1 MRTAIRILALCGVLF
16 IVAFAFRVL
25 VPYYQQQQ
33 DEPIRTESQDQ
44 VRRIMSA
51 VNQFVDQNPE
61 HRLPSSLAEV
71 PSLVTSGTTNLEAV
85 CSKFVYLPPPPHA
98 SKAEL
103 FGRVVLLEK
112 LGHYKYKEGGY
123 GGGAGSQTPG
133 WYTMRDYKTLAEK
146 NGVSLEQLSE
156 HQK

>member
-1 MRTAIRILALCGVLF
+1 MRTAIRILALCGVIF

-33 DEPIRTESQDQ
+33 DEPIQTESQDQ

-51 VNQFVDQNPE
+51 ISQFVEQNPE
-61 HRLPSSLAEV
+61 HRFPSNLAEV

-85 CSKFVYLPPPPHA
+85 WSKFVYLPPPPHA

-103 FGRVVLLEK
+103 FGRVVLLER
-112 LGHYKYKEGGY
+112 L
-123 GGGAGSQTPG
+123 G
-133 WYTMRDYKTLAEK
+133 WYTMRDYKTVAEK